1 MYSFCTNICVL
12 RSSFYHIYP
21 YKSSINYI
29 YLRYFS
35 LYPTFL
41 APLLIIFLPCIGI
54 FSQVSSYLYLFFQY
68 FIRFSTYRL
77 QKPREL
83 SGFHAISPFPMK
95 SPSALHIIDSSVY
108 PSLKSYVL
116 SESRDLYPLRGQI
129 PAHF

>member
-29 YLRYFS
+29 YIRYFF
-35 LYPTFL
+35 LYPTFP
-41 APLLIIFLPCIGI
+41 APRFIIFLPCIGI
-54 FSQVSSYLYLFFQY
+54 FSQVSPYFDLFFQY
-68 FIRFSTYRL
+68 FIQFSTYRL

-95 SPSALHIIDSSVY
+95 SPSALHITDSSIY
-108 PSLKSYVL
+108 PLLKSHVL
-116 SESRDLYPLRGQI
+116 NENRDLYPLRGQI

>member
-12 RSSFYHIYP
+12 RSSFYHIYL

-29 YLRYFS
+29 YVRYFF
-35 LYPTFL
+35 LCPTFP
-41 APLLIIFLPCIGI
+41 APHFTIFLPCIGI
-54 FSQVSSYLYLFFQY
+54 LTQISSHLYLFFQY

-77 QKPREL
+77 QKPRES
-83 SGFHAISPFPMK
+83 SGFQAISPFPIK
-95 SPSALHIIDSSVY
+95 SPSALHITDPSIY
-108 PSLKSYVL
+108 PLLKSYVL